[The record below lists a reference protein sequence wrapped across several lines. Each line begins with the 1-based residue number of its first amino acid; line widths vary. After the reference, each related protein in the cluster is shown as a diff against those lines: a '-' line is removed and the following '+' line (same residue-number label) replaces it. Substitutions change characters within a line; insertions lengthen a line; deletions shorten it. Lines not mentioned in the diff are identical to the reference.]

1 MSENNKFTEIMVLPI
16 FLVSRLTDQ
25 GWMWSVVGMS
35 FRLEFKFHVIQ
46 FHPKD
51 VSRKL
56 YLVYIL
62 QRNYVW
68 RSKAP
73 TDIESFSEL
82 GDIECREDLF
92 DI

>member
-1 MSENNKFTEIMVLPI
+1 
-16 FLVSRLTDQ
+16 
-25 GWMWSVVGMS
+25 MS

-46 FHPKD
+46 FHSKD

-73 TDIESFSEL
+73 TDIESFSER
-82 GDIECREDLF
+82 GDIECQEELLYLMSMSQSWVLF
-92 DI
+92 NVNVTKLGDIQCQ